1 MVDAPGSLALG
12 LGSQVGARV
21 HVYGQDK
28 VKLPRGRFAE
38 RDCHAGMRPHRGCRA
53 PVSASTNAEST
64 QPQLTVVQN
73 ESSGGGAPR
82 ECRSNPRW
90 LTSVRVCGDAV
101 WPCRR
106 LPTCRPQVFEEG
118 ASASSLQRPNWIAAA
133 DAATHADG
141 CHTLPA
147 RRHGRRAQRAR
158 PRGHCTMRDSNCD
171 ARDSAFAS
179 S

>member
-12 LGSQVGARV
+12 FGSQVGARV
-21 HVYGQDK
+21 HLYGQDK

-38 RDCHAGMRPHRGCRA
+38 RDRHAGMRPHGAAGHRCLPRRKPRA
-53 PVSASTNAEST
+53 RNRSSPWCKTRAAAEERR
-64 QPQLTVVQN
+64 V
-73 ESSGGGAPR
+73 
-82 ECRSNPRW
+82 CRSNPRW